1 MFYGFGDTDFDGP
14 HRNLQ
19 LIGYLLVLHFV
30 YSTHLECDFLFRGQ
44 LFYRLLQ
51 FGIKFG
57 KQDVFFGIVDSQSA
71 LSDDKI
77 GMLVY
82 YLVVLYFVEAT
93 VPDRSQEVGFE
104 RFDLDTLPVVPDVKE
119 YILNDVF
126 ADFLVLYDCSTV

>member
-1 MFYGFGDTDFDGP
+1 
-14 HRNLQ
+14 
-19 LIGYLLVLHFV
+19 V
-30 YSTHLECDFLFRGQ
+30 YSTHLECGFFFFGQ
-44 LFYRLLQ
+44 HLYRLLQ

-57 KQDVFFGIVDSQSA
+57 KQDVFFGIVDFQGI
-71 LSDDKI
+71 LSGDKI

-104 RFDLDTLPVVPDVKE
+104 RFDLDTLPVVPDIKE